1 MIAKNEFEGI
11 KEKQVWKFSS
21 FYYFTSL
28 IRHLL
33 HILVF
38 KWSTHRYFWCVYK
51 TKVLKEFKMD
61 KVELINKNH
70 EKKKRDE
77 NKGILEKNSTEKRRG
92 KKIQNHIQRK
102 RRSRIGKIQKNKKLL
117 HPSLLKNIHWCPNI
131 K

>member
-28 IRHLL
+28 IWHLL
-33 HILVF
+33 LILIF
-38 KWSTHRYFWCVYK
+38 KRSIHRYFCCVYK
-51 TKVLKEFKMD
+51 TKVLKESKMD

-77 NKGILEKNSTEKRRG
+77 NKGILEKNSTEKRHG